1 MGIYLDNA
9 ATTAMLPEVVEA
21 MRPFYSGDFY
31 NPSAGYVASKKVRV
45 KIEEARERLAALINA
60 EPEEIYYTSGG
71 TESDN
76 WACNEGIR
84 KRGHIITSTIEHK
97 AILEP
102 LKAYENK
109 GGQISYVG
117 VDSEGLI
124 EPEHVRNLIRRNTVL
139 ITIMMANNEIG
150 VIEPIGEIGN
160 MAREYDVI
168 FHSDAVQAFGH
179 IPIDV
184 SKLPVDMLSASAHKF
199 NGPKGCGFIY
209 IRKNTDIAPYIKGGG
224 QERGMRSGTENVP
237 GIIGMTVAAELSH
250 KRMTKER
257 EWNIRIR
264 DYMLNR
270 IRREIENVRLNG
282 PKDKRLS
289 NNISLSFKD
298 VNANALLALLD
309 IAGIYASA
317 GSACN
322 SKSGVSHVLQNIG
335 VPKDYIYGTIRLTI
349 GSFFTKK
356 QADYVVDIIKQSV
369 KVLRNIG

>member
-1 MGIYLDNA
+1 M
-9 ATTAMLPEVVEA
+9 
-21 MRPFYSGDFY
+21 
-31 NPSAGYVASKKVRV
+31 
-45 KIEEARERLAALINA
+45 
-60 EPEEIYYTSGG
+60 
-71 TESDN
+71 
-76 WACNEGIR
+76 
-84 KRGHIITSTIEHK
+84 
-97 AILEP
+97 
-102 LKAYENK
+102 
-109 GGQISYVG
+109 G

-124 EPEHVRNLIRRNTVL
+124 APEHVRSLIRRNTVL

-270 IRREIENVRLNG
+270 IGHEIENVRLNG
-282 PKDKRLS
+282 PRDKRLS